1 MVTTKRKT
9 TNKAPTQKIEQPEML
24 FAPASIE
31 QQNFLLTDAQF
42 AFYGGEHCASIKNLS
57 IR

>member
-1 MVTTKRKT
+1 MTK
-9 TNKAPTQKIEQPEML
+9 NNIL

-31 QQNFLLTDAQF
+31 QQNFLNCDNVDF
-42 AFYGGEHCASIKNLS
+42 AFYGGEHAPPFKTLL